1 MSYKPSITTPLVF
14 AYNSSNQTIAS
25 NAKLDIDT
33 SLYNGSLSSNDL
45 TQIER
50 SASISDVRY
59 DMSSGGLR
67 STTTIR
73 NDSTESVSKGY
84 NVNGSG
90 GGGNG
95 VSDELSYATF
105 DPAVLNIYCDP
116 KFSLSLTMQATYTR
130 LTGVLIS

>member
-1 MSYKPSITTPLVF
+1 MSYKPSITTPLFF
-14 AYNSSNQTIAS
+14 AYNSSNQTIATDS
-25 NAKLDIDT
+25 KLTIDT
-33 SLYNGSLSSNDL
+33 SVYSGSLSSNNL

-59 DMSSGGLR
+59 DMSTGGLR

-73 NDSTESVSKGY
+73 DNTTESVSKGY
-84 NVNGSG
+84 NLHGSG
-90 GGGNG
+90 GGANG

-105 DPAVLNIYCDP
+105 DPAVLNVFCDP
-116 KFSLSLTMQATYTR
+116 KFALNLTMQATYTR